1 MKWEAMKF
9 LFWLLWLCIF
19 IFVMILTPVYGQWLS
34 AVGPEWVLDQQL
46 LRMEQRAIGP
56 GIIGAL
62 IVTEIGS
69 LIGAIFCFSMLME
82 D

>member
-9 LFWLLWLCIF
+9 LFWVLWFCIF
-19 IFVMILTPVYGQWLS
+19 IFGMILTPVYGQWLS

-46 LRMEQRAIGP
+46 LRMEQRVLGR
-56 GIIGAL
+56 GTIGAL
-62 IVTEIGS
+62 IVTEIGF
-69 LIGAIFCFSMLME
+69 LIGAIFCFCSLTE